1 MGELSWTVT
10 LNFQIAPKMKECMS
24 AVSPS
29 PFHLMH
35 PLRHSFLIST
45 FTLYLLS
52 AYTLYNTPFLLSGSF
67 YLYNLVGKT
76 GQTQRKFKKH
86 KWHEDIRRQ
95 HMNKKP
101 ERAKT
106 RILRGRNNQ
115 RCYRKEVL
123 LWWMVKN
130 IGQLSGI
137 HTVDIKGPAHKAI
150 CKGCSHYNN
159 LAILFKLAKSWK
171 QLEWPSTWVTK

>member
-1 MGELSWTVT
+1 MHECSFPQSLPP
-10 LNFQIAPKMKECMS
+10 NAPIKAFFSHIK
-24 AVSPS
+24 
-29 PFHLMH
+29 LY
-35 PLRHSFLIST
+35 
-45 FTLYLLS
+45 YLLS
-52 AYTLYNTPFLLSGSF
+52 AYTLYNTPFLPSGSF

-76 GQTQRKFKKH
+76 GKTQRKFKKH
-86 KWHEDIRRQ
+86 KWHEDIKRQ
-95 HMNKKP
+95 YMNKKP

-106 RILRGRNNQ
+106 RLLRGRNNQ

-171 QLEWPSTWVTK
+171 QLEWPSTDEWSNRCRSSQDITPCY